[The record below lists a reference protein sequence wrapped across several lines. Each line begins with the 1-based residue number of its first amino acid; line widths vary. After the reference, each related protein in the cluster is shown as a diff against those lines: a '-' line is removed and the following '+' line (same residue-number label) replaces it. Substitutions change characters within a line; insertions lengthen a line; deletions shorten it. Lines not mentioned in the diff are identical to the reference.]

1 MHDDDLV
8 SSRFVRMMFVHRS
21 PHRSPIAPPLTHSPT
36 GSIVWSM
43 LASSA
48 HTSLTHGVASPPSAS
63 ASRIK
68 PFSTNIFPKPSSYVA
83 ISAAS
88 AQSLAAVAAANARA
102 EAAAHPGTRVL
113 TLDRDPGA
121 VAAVLD
127 FIQFDRKPD
136 DSVDE
141 DDAELLEKEAKFF
154 GSYFELLFATVCVM
168 PPPSSYLFAR
178 LSVGLVAVFVFWHS
192 HLRRPRVHV

>member
-1 MHDDDLV
+1 
-8 SSRFVRMMFVHRS
+8 
-21 PHRSPIAPPLTHSPT
+21 
-36 GSIVWSM
+36 M

-63 ASRIK
+63 ASASRIK
-68 PFSTNIFPKPSSYVA
+68 PFSTNIFPKPSSYAA

-136 DSVDE
+136 DSVDA
-141 DDAELLEKEAKFF
+141 DDAEILEKEAKFF
-154 GSYFELLFATVCVM
+154 GSY
-168 PPPSSYLFAR
+168 S
-178 LSVGLVAVFVFWHS
+178 
-192 HLRRPRVHV
+192 